1 VFAVGQIVTALVE
14 SLIDAYRDDEDE
26 EFFEKF
32 GKAMLQNAVS
42 DIIVFNKVPIIAD
55 MIEGLLSLFGI
66 GYFSSD
72 RLDMTWLTDTR
83 KALESWVK
91 VFGEAFGVKDTSV
104 TTYKALYDTVKA
116 LSSTTG
122 IAFSGLLR
130 EIITLWNNTAGA
142 ADPDLK
148 IKKYDD

>member
-1 VFAVGQIVTALVE
+1 
-14 SLIDAYRDDEDE
+14 
-26 EFFEKF
+26 
-32 GKAMLQNAVS
+32 MLQNAVS
-42 DIIVFNKVPIIAD
+42 DIIIFNKVPIIAD

-66 GYFSSD
+66 GYSSTD

-83 KALESWVK
+83 KALESWIK
-91 VFGEAFGVKDTSV
+91 VFGEAFGIKNTSV

-122 IAFSGLLR
+122 IPFSGLLR

-148 IKKYDD
+148 VKKYDD